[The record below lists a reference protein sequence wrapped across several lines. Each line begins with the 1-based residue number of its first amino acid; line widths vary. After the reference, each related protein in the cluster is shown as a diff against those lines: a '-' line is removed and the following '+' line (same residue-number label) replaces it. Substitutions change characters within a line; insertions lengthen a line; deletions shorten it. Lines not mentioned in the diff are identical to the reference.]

1 MSEPSEAQKI
11 VEKSSKLKEVLEEI
25 YNVRLESKE
34 IKGEVRAFMS
44 MGYAS
49 YLVPQDL
56 SDLFDVYPDLTIIS
70 DTASSVASINFKD
83 TDIIITYEDINN
95 NDVVL
100 IAEKEVHCGF
110 FASPKYLSAKGYPVD
125 IDDLIENHRLITKYD
140 SLLKR
145 IVGEERFK
153 RAKICFKSN
162 NSLSLVNAIGNNAG
176 VGIMPLSFALQGL
189 VCLDNIVCDALVYY
203 RIYANRHTKDI
214 PRVRTMINFY
224 KAIICKLENPVP
236 VPSLKDEMLPS
247 IRKIVF

>member
-100 IAEKEVHCGF
+100 IAEKEVHCVF
-110 FASPKYLSAKGYPVD
+110 FASL
-125 IDDLIENHRLITKYD
+125 N
-140 SLLKR
+140 
-145 IVGEERFK
+145 
-153 RAKICFKSN
+153 IC
-162 NSLSLVNAIGNNAG
+162 
-176 VGIMPLSFALQGL
+176 QQ
-189 VCLDNIVCDALVYY
+189 
-203 RIYANRHTKDI
+203 
-214 PRVRTMINFY
+214 RVTQ
-224 KAIICKLENPVP
+224 
-236 VPSLKDEMLPS
+236 
-247 IRKIVF
+247 